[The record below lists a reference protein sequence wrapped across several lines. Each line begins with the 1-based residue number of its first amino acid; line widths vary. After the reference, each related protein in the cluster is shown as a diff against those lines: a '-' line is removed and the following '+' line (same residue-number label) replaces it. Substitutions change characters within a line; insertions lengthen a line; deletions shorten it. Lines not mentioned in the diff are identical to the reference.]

1 VLSETGERFVLQA
14 GRKAEVLAKNELGER
29 FLASPAVS
37 GGRIY
42 LRGDGVLFGV
52 GGGK

>member
-1 VLSETGERFVLQA
+1 
-14 GRKAEVLAKNELGER
+14 LAKNELGER